1 MVGFEELEKWILIP
15 WEKWDPNEICN
26 QFSVLCCRIQWK
38 QEKDRILRF
47 SGGLWFG
54 YDSGSLVGFGNRERG
69 LVYVYPVDCGFSWSS
84 GIYFAICVH
93 VFVDHVIS
101 AWVWRVVSIV
111 IEGTIDEFD

>member
-1 MVGFEELEKWILIP
+1 M
-15 WEKWDPNEICN
+15 
-26 QFSVLCCRIQWK
+26 LCCRIQWK
-38 QEKDRILRF
+38 QEKDLILQF

-54 YDSGSLVGFGNRERG
+54 YNSGSLVGFGNCKRD
-69 LVYVYPVDCGFSWSS
+69 LVYVYPVDC
-84 GIYFAICVH
+84 AICVH